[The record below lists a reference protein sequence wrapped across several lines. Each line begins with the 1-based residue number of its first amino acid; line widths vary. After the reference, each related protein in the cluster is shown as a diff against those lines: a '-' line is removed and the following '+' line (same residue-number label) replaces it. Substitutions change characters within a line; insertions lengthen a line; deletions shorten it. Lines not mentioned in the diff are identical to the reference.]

1 MFGKLLTKFINPE
14 KLLRQ
19 GLTVATPMLAKPL
32 LVEFFNGRM
41 NAASRIKLGE
51 HLVDAGNALKAGKV
65 ADASEELAEVLGEIK
80 L

>member
-1 MFGKLLTKFINPE
+1 MLGDILSKFINPE
-14 KLLRQ
+14 KLLRKA
-19 GLTVATPMLAKPL
+19 LTTATPMLAKPL

-51 HLVDAGNALKAGKV
+51 HLVAAGNALKVGKV